1 MIEPNQFYTADC
13 VEFMARMEAG
23 SVDLTVTSPPYD
35 SMRSYK
41 GYDFNYQS
49 IIQGLWRVTKPGGV
63 VVWIVA
69 DETVKG
75 DESGNSFR
83 QALYFKEVGFKL
95 FDTMIYAK
103 TPNGAYGSPRTYWGC
118 FEYAFVCSK
127 GMPKTIN
134 LIRDRENKTVV
145 ERDFV
150 RHRRK
155 DGTIRLNPFSG
166 MDKLGRRTNI
176 WEYSTGKNI
185 STRDKIAH
193 KHPAIF
199 PEKLAHDHVISWSN
213 EGDLVFDPMS
223 GSGTTCKVAKLS
235 NRQYIG
241 VDISDEYTAIAK
253 QRLNSLLL

>member
-1 MIEPNQFYTADC
+1 
-13 VEFMARMEAG
+13 MAEMAPE

-35 SMRSYK
+35 SMRSYQ
-41 GYDFNYQS
+41 GYDFDYKP
-49 IIQGLWRVTKPGGV
+49 IIQGLYQVTKPGGI

-69 DETVKG
+69 DETVDG

-83 QALYFKEVGFKL
+83 QALYFKEAGFKL

-118 FEYAFVCSK
+118 FEYSFVCSK

-134 LIRDRENKTVV
+134 LIRDRENKNVV
-145 ERDFV
+145 ELDYV

-155 DGTIRLNPFSG
+155 DGTIRYNPFSG
-166 MDKLGRRTNI
+166 MEKLGRRTNI

-193 KHPAIF
+193 QHPAIF
-199 PEKLAHDHVISWSN
+199 PEKLAYDHVISWSN
-213 EGDLVFDPMS
+213 PGDLVFDPMC
-223 GSGTTCKVAKLS
+223 GSGTTCKAA
-235 NRQYIG
+235 RCAGRDYIG
-241 VDISDEYTAIAK
+241 VDISAEYIKIAQ
-253 QRLNSLLL
+253 QRLDSILL